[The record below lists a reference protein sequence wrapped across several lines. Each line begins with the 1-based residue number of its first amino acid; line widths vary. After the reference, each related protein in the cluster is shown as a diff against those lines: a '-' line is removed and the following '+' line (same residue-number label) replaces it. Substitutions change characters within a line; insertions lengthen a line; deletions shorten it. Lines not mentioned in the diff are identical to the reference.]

1 MRRLLPKHMVA
12 REVPL
17 VSGRHNTMSDYV
29 RVMISI
35 AAQWRVAQALGP
47 AALAL
52 AGVPVTQPALPKR
65 RPAGN
70 RKSRTARNGKVQP
83 KNGHKGWK

>member
-1 MRRLLPKHMVA
+1 
-12 REVPL
+12 
-17 VSGRHNTMSDYV
+17 MSDYV

-35 AAQWRVAQALGP
+35 ATQWRVAQALGP

-52 AGVPVTQPALPKR
+52 AGVPVHGPVRRKR
-65 RPAGN
+65 RSPAGK
-70 RKSRTARNGKVQP
+70 RSAKATGLHQP